1 MRAVKSLELTKAQHD
16 WVNGWLELWGAW
28 VSSGELDKWQFNII
42 WRFMQKAKGEAIPS
56 RQMCNDDEGLFI
68 SQVVDAV
75 MRIDEKAYQILLS
88 YYVYG
93 KSKLS
98 IATYY
103 QNIAKPRRMMTRAG
117 GKWKKPSLRTCRR
130 EIDDI
135 LNASVYLIHNRL
147 ITVMK
152 NPNTVDKMINS
163 TQ

>member
-1 MRAVKSLELTKAQHD
+1 MRAVKSLELTKAQYD

-42 WRFMQKAKGEAIPS
+42 WRFMQKAKGEGIPS
-56 RQMCNDDEGLFI
+56 RPMCNDDEGLLI

-103 QNIAKPRRMMTRAG
+103 HKIAKPRRMMTRAG
-117 GKWKKPSLRTCRR
+117 GRRKRPSPRTCRR

-135 LNASVYLIHNRL
+135 FNASLYLIHNRL
-147 ITVMK
+147 LTVMK
-152 NPNTVDKMINS
+152 NQNTVAKMINYI
-163 TQ
+163 